1 LIALLALWGGFS
13 LFGGNTFGRII
24 GYTWGILVIVQS
36 FLLFSSAP
44 WFASA
49 ALLIAVL
56 VIYALSSTSGWREQ
70 PA

>member
-1 LIALLALWGGFS
+1 M
-13 LFGGNTFGRII
+13 
-24 GYTWGILVIVQS
+24 
-36 FLLFSSAP
+36 FSSAP

-56 VIYALSSTSGWREQ
+56 VIYALSSASGWREQ